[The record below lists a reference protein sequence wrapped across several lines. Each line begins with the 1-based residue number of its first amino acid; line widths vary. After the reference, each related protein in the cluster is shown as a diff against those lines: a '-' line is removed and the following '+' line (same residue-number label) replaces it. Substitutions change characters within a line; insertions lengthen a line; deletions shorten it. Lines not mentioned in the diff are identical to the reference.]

1 MGEAANRGNKCFRVQ
16 QAEARQEA
24 IDDAAKS
31 RKRTEGLVWLV
42 IESSPSIAVV
52 SSRGAFELDSAGK
65 IRYGADPGGWKPL
78 LPDDVP
84 EWVKDPGVI
93 KEMMDGV
100 EVSKQPGDGGR
111 WFRGVVNTPSDP
123 KGVH

>member
-1 MGEAANRGNKCFRVQ
+1 M
-16 QAEARQEA
+16 
-24 IDDAAKS
+24 
-31 RKRTEGLVWLV
+31 
-42 IESSPSIAVV
+42 
-52 SSRGAFELDSAGK
+52 
-65 IRYGADPGGWKPL
+65 
-78 LPDDVP
+78 
-84 EWVKDPGVI
+84 KDPGVI